1 MNDILLELWRG
12 NIDPINDS
20 RNNTPE
26 MKQLMGYIA
35 KHHDD
40 LWATLNEEQRIILE
54 KLDDCWSEYNSLA
67 EEAIFAYAFRL
78 GGKVLLVT
86 LYETL

>member
-1 MNDILLELWRG
+1 MKDILLQLWLG

-26 MKQLMGYIA
+26 MKQLTGYIA

-40 LWATLNEEQRIILE
+40 LWATLNEEQKHIFE
-54 KLDDCWSEYNSLA
+54 KLDDCWSEYNSLS
-67 EEAIFAYAFRL
+67 EEAIFVYAFRL
-78 GGKVLLVT
+78 GGQVMHDILKDD
-86 LYETL
+86 